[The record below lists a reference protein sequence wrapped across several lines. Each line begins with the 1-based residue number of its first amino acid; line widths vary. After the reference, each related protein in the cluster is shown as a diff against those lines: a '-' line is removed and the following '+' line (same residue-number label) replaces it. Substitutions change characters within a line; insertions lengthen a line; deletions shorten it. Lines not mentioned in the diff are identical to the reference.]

1 MTMHGLIQGIS
12 VRDIPWLGKYDC
24 AKMPLG
30 EYKKRSIILSEFVY
44 WLFDSLIPSI
54 VRGNFFVTDSATTRN
69 RLVYFRHDVW
79 HRLSQPSLNQIISTM
94 FDEIPTKLLK
104 TIAEGCLGN
113 YRDPKIVKKHQSS
126 NEACPSSI
134 TIRTLNKE
142 ALGSA
147 ILGTTDA
154 LPKLLAFQK
163 SLKDQGLLG
172 RDLYFVKVD
181 IQSCFD
187 SIPPVQAYRAAKK
200 FFRLNEYR
208 IRQFITVSMK
218 NNDVFKRFISAAY
231 PGPLDDSL
239 ELEYDPMENSE
250 FALFVKRTVKNF
262 ENKIFI
268 DGAKVTFYERQE
280 LLRLLV
286 EHIAGHIVQI
296 GRKFYKQKKGIPQ
309 GSVVS
314 TFLCNLLYSQLELE
328 KLAFTSDNRDSLLLR
343 LTDDFLYITLDRD
356 KAVTFFR
363 RYPEYGAT
371 INPAKSLTNF
381 DLKMRDLHVPVL
393 TRTSEFPYCGLTI
406 HTTTLNVKRDL
417 FKNPDQGRSFISYI
431 IQFSSKVL

>member
-1 MTMHGLIQGIS
+1 MRLNRAGLRKGVLGTTAIPKLSKSINQAMKPVLQVLQYEHS
-12 VRDIPWLGKYDC
+12 V
-24 AKMPLG
+24 
-30 EYKKRSIILSEFVY
+30 
-44 WLFDSLIPSI
+44 
-54 VRGNFFVTDSATTRN
+54 
-69 RLVYFRHDVW
+69 
-79 HRLSQPSLNQIISTM
+79 
-94 FDEIPTKLLK
+94 
-104 TIAEGCLGN
+104 
-113 YRDPKIVKKHQSS
+113 
-126 NEACPSSI
+126 
-134 TIRTLNKE
+134 NKE

-286 EHIAGHIVQI
+286 EHIAGHIVLAENSI
-296 GRKFYKQKKGIPQ
+296 NKRKA
-309 GSVVS
+309 S
-314 TFLCNLLYSQLELE
+314 L
-328 KLAFTSDNRDSLLLR
+328 RDQSCR
-343 LTDDFLYITLDRD
+343 RSCATYYIH
-356 KAVTFFR
+356 
-363 RYPEYGAT
+363 
-371 INPAKSLTNF
+371 NSN
-381 DLKMRDLHVPVL
+381 
-393 TRTSEFPYCGLTI
+393 
-406 HTTTLNVKRDL
+406 
-417 FKNPDQGRSFISYI
+417 
-431 IQFSSKVL
+431 